1 MKSDTLNVTG
11 ADGIELHTYRWL
23 PSGRDRKL
31 RAIVQISH
39 GMAEHAGRYERFAR
53 ALTKAGYGVYAND
66 HRGHGH
72 TASGEDHGYL
82 ADRGGFDLLVEDMGA
97 VTRAI
102 RAEYPDLP
110 IILFGHSMGSLLARL
125 YAARHV
131 APIDALILSGTAG
144 DPGPLGLVGRGL
156 AAVQGRIQGK
166 RHISGLLDTL
176 VFGQYNSA
184 FKPARTES
192 DWLSRDEAE
201 VDAYVADPLCGNV
214 FTAGFYQDLLGGVAE
229 VVKPETAASVHND
242 LPILLFGGDQD
253 PVGDNGKGVVAT
265 ADQYRTGGSTDLTC
279 KLYPEG
285 RHEMLNEIN
294 RDDVMADIVHWL
306 NRRFD

>member
-1 MKSDTLNVTG
+1 MKSDTLTVRG

-31 RAIVQISH
+31 RAIVQVSH
-39 GMAEHAGRYERFAR
+39 GMAEHAGRYERFAK

-66 HRGHGH
+66 HRGHGL
-72 TASGEDHGYL
+72 TASTQDHGYL
-82 ADRGGFDLLVEDMGA
+82 ADNGGFDLVVEDMGA

-102 RAEYPDLP
+102 RSEHPDLP
-110 IILFGHSMGSLLARL
+110 VILFGHSMGSFLARL

-156 AAVQGRIQGK
+156 AAAQARLRGK
-166 RHISGLLDTL
+166 RHPSGLLDNL
-176 VFGQYNSA
+176 AFGQNNNA
-184 FKPARTES
+184 FKPARTEF

-214 FTAGFYQDLLGGVAE
+214 FTAGFYQDLLAGLAE
-229 VVKPETAASVHND
+229 AVKPETAASVSND
-242 LPILLFGGDQD
+242 LPILLFSGDQD
-253 PVGDNGKGVVAT
+253 PVGDNGKAVVAT
-265 ADQYRTGGSTDLTC
+265 ADQYRTGGSDDLTC

-306 NRRFD
+306 NGRFG